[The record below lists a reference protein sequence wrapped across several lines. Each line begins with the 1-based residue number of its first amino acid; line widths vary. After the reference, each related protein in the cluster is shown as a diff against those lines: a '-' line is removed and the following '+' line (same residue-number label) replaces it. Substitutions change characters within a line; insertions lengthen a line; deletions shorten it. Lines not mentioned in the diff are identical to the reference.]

1 MTIRPVAS
9 GLDAYRNI
17 MQRRLGDP
25 EGPEGATTIRRC
37 MNEIGEVHSPEQPA
51 DQFHVAVSRAQGGR
65 SKMVLE

>member
-37 MNEIGEVHSPEQPA
+37 MNEIGGTQS
-51 DQFHVAVSRAQGGR
+51 
-65 SKMVLE
+65 